1 MVGERTH
8 LSYRLGD
15 RLKVKVVRVDMETS
29 KIDLSLMNVNNG
41 KSKKIKSRKDTN
53 HFSKNKRVRKRK

>member
-1 MVGERTH
+1 
-8 LSYRLGD
+8 
-15 RLKVKVVRVDMETS
+15 LKVKVVRVDMETS
-29 KIDLSLMNVNNG
+29 KIDLALMNVNNG